1 MVGGEIDGPRQVV
14 AAPSLWP
21 DGPQRHQRDLP
32 VHAGDPDTVVA
43 GRADGA
49 GYVRAVPAL
58 GTGRCRGRVGIVVD
72 EIPTVHVI
80 DESVQV
86 IIHAVAGKLLLVHPD
101 VRLQI
106 GMVERNAVV
115 HNRDGHGPVAGHPR
129 PGSGSV
135 DGREAPEVFVTRIVG
150 RLAGLVHVDRLGEGD
165 A

>member
-1 MVGGEIDGPRQVV
+1 M
-14 AAPSLWP
+14 
-21 DGPQRHQRDLP
+21 
-32 VHAGDPDTVVA
+32 
-43 GRADGA
+43 
-49 GYVRAVPAL
+49 PAL

-72 EIPTVHVI
+72 EIPAVHVI

-150 RLAGLVHVDRLGEGD
+150 RLAGLVHVDRLGERD
-165 A
+165 ACTLRRLLRRHDRVGARLQRHPQQRRLLLRRD